1 MKPREFCPNF
11 QDCIPECHTLHPQP
25 SKRAGWR
32 RAARQGGACLA
43 EHFWESHW
51 LALSEYLGKR
61 ALEAPAF
68 FHCLEVSLREA
79 APRQL
84 LLSAAAW
91 QDATRPRF

>member
-1 MKPREFCPNF
+1 MASLSATLCTPN
-11 QDCIPECHTLHPQP
+11 PSHP
-25 SKRAGWR
+25 SVLG
-32 RAARQGGACLA
+32 GGAQPGREELA
-43 EHFWESHW
+43 WPSTFGNPTGW
-51 LALSEYLGKR
+51 LSLNKYLGKR